1 MDENA
6 RQLGPLARLAG
17 TWERDE
23 GLDIAPSADRD
34 IMETRFRERAVF
46 ENMGWIENHE
56 QKLGALRYS
65 TKAYRLGED
74 DAFHEELGY
83 WLWDG
88 ANGQILR
95 CFLVLRG
102 VSILAG
108 GSATADDQRFSLAA
122 DVGRETYGLCSNLF
136 LDAEFKTLRYEL
148 NVDLEEEGV
157 FRYEEDT
164 QLQLKGQPEIFHHR
178 DSNRLRRLG

>member
-6 RQLGPLARLAG
+6 NRLGPLARLAG
-17 TWERDE
+17 TWEGDE
-23 GLDIAPSADRD
+23 GLDIAPGPERE

-46 ENMGWIENHE
+46 EAMGSVNNHE
-56 QKLGALRYS
+56 QELWALRYS

-83 WLWDG
+83 WLWD
-88 ANGQILR
+88 AVNGQVLR
-95 CFLVLRG
+95 CFLVPRG
-102 VSILAG
+102 ISILAG

-122 DVGRETYGLCSNLF
+122 DLGRETYGLSSNLF

-148 NVDLEEEGV
+148 NVDLGEDGV

-164 QLQLKGQPEIFHHR
+164 QMKLKGQPEIFHHR